1 MSQDPYTGVDNL
13 EVLAAAVNYNRFL
26 VDCVAEAAAG
36 ATEAVDFGAGTGT
49 LSGMV
54 RERGLAV
61 TCVEADAGL
70 REGLVHAGFPAH
82 AGLDDLPEG
91 SCRFIYSLNVLEHI
105 EDDVAALRALGR
117 VLAPSG
123 RMFLYVPAFDVL
135 FSSMDRKVGHHR
147 RYRRSTLR
155 RACEDAG
162 LVVERIE
169 YADSLGF
176 AASLLYKWFG
186 SREGAISDSGVRLY
200 DRLAFPPSRLFDR
213 LGVRRLFGKNVMATV
228 RSGPVQAG

>member
-1 MSQDPYTGVDNL
+1 VSQDPYTGVDNL

-26 VDCVAEAAAG
+26 VDRVAEAAAG
-36 ATEAVDFGAGTGT
+36 AKEAVDFGAGTGT

-70 REGLVHAGFPAH
+70 RERLVYAGLVAH
-82 AGLDDLPEG
+82 SSLDDLPDD
-91 SCRFIYSLNVLEHI
+91 SCGFIYSLNVLEHI
-105 EDDVAALRALGR
+105 EDDVGALRALGR
-117 VLAPSG
+117 VLEPSG
-123 RMFLYVPAFDVL
+123 RMFLYVPAFAVL

-176 AASLLYKWFG
+176 AAALLYKWFG
-186 SREGAISDSGVRLY
+186 SREGAISDAGVRLY
-200 DRLAFPPSRLFDR
+200 DRVAFPVSRLLDR
-213 LGVRRLFGKNVMATV
+213 LGCRWLFGKNVMATV
-228 RSGPVQAG
+228 RSGPVEAG